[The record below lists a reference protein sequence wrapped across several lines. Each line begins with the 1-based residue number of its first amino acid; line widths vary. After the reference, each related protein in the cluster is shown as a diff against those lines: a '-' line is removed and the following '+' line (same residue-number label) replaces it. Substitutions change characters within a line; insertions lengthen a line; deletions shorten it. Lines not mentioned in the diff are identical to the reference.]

1 MFKQGIVRTALSG
14 SAADSY
20 FKNVTGDYY
29 GSDCSFVSTLR
40 ALVAPRL
47 PQGEEIS
54 VSFGHSTFSAAVLE
68 EATTSRAISLICS
81 DMYCTNNHV
90 YVHSIQSGSQASIDA
105 NFALLEKEF
114 TRVYQGFH
122 QLEKVTDFYRKSF
135 KVLCFINPESK
146 CTALFC
152 DNLDLRKVHYLQCA
166 ILAILP
172 WYFNPDDGVSDDEM
186 ALIQSLRKTTPDDY
200 IACIEKIAAQ
210 YDFESGRI
218 KQLLRG
224 FETRYEKVEIE
235 RVRNEISRV
244 DSYIEDLG
252 RKYVEYNKQRDDY
265 CIRLLGLE
273 TRVAQSSDE
282 DSEIMKY
289 FLCNKHL
296 YLEDVISTT
305 IKFAAMDYLTYFDE
319 EAARKYIDNDHS
331 YLYYYCGDSGGIS
344 REQLKRLLNAIF
356 IEETLKIKFCAAY
369 QFNLNGNVSALTSHD
384 FAQYGVFGEY
394 MPNPHIDR
402 YHCMGNYES
411 RINKLLSDRNYIS
424 ALEQCIA
431 SAKSLNMHDS
441 TVMQEFVKQLCGS
454 GNKNIKCIELP
465 DGTVVKPKAAIAWL
479 EERDGAVC
487 SSDEVNVTKP
497 QEPEFDPFTDGTALT
512 F

>member
-1 MFKQGIVRTALSG
+1 MFRQVIVRTALSG
-14 SAADSY
+14 SAADNY

-54 VSFGHSTFSAAVLE
+54 VSFGQSTFSAAVLE
-68 EATTSRAISLICS
+68 EATASRAISMICS
-81 DMYCTNNHV
+81 NMYCTSNHV
-90 YVHSIQSGSQASIDA
+90 YVHDIHSGSQASIDA

-114 TRVYQGFH
+114 ARVYQGFH
-122 QLEKVTDFYRKSF
+122 RLEKVTDFYRKSF

-146 CTALFC
+146 CAALFC
-152 DNLDLRKVHYLQCA
+152 DNLDLRKLHYLQCA

-200 IACIEKIAAQ
+200 IACIEKIAEK

-218 KQLLRG
+218 KQLLQG
-224 FETRYEKVEIE
+224 FETRYEKAEIE

-252 RKYVEYNKQRDDY
+252 RKYAEYNKQRDDY
-265 CIRLLGLE
+265 CLRLLGLE

-296 YLEDVISTT
+296 YLEDVTNTT
-305 IKFAAMDYLTYFDE
+305 IRFSAMDYLTYFDE
-319 EAARKYIDNDHS
+319 EAARKYIDNEHS
-331 YLYYYCGDSGGIS
+331 YLYFYCDSRRVS
-344 REQLKRLLNAIF
+344 KEQMRRLLNAIF
-356 IEETLKIKFCAAY
+356 IDETLKIKFCAAY
-369 QFNLNGNVSALTSHD
+369 QFDLNGRVSALTDHD
-384 FAQYGVFGEY
+384 FSQYGVFGEY

-402 YHCMGNYES
+402 YRCMGNYES

-441 TVMQEFVKQLCGS
+441 TVMQEFVRQLCGS
-454 GNKNIKCIELP
+454 GDKNVKCIELP
-465 DGTVVKPKAAIAWL
+465 DGTVVRPNDAIKWL
-479 EERDGAVC
+479 EEHNNATSGSRDGDGESIPVHAY
-487 SSDEVNVTKP
+487 
-497 QEPEFDPFTDGTALT
+497 DPDLF
-512 F
+512 